1 MKQFE
6 ILVKTTAGSK
16 GFIVKPTDNS
26 EDARYEI
33 WEGNNHL
40 FTLEC
45 CMDKN
50 GRSLKLTDKYSHKE
64 IYPGLIK
71 ALSDVIYK
79 NSDEDFST
87 RRSA

>member
-1 MKQFE
+1 MKQFN
-6 ILVKTTAGSK
+6 ILVKTIAGSK
-16 GFIVKPTDNS
+16 GFVVKPTKNR
-26 EDARYEI
+26 EDTLYEI

-45 CMDKN
+45 CMDEN
-50 GRSLKLTDKYSHKE
+50 GKSLKLTDEFSDKE

-79 NSDEDFST
+79 NDSQDFST
-87 RRSA
+87 RKSA